1 MLRILVVDD
10 DSSIAKTFQEYLKSK
25 DDNQVETAFTAA
37 KALSALE
44 RQEFDLTLLDLGLP
58 DKSGHELIQIIR
70 ELQPANQII
79 VITGNGTVENAVKAL
94 KSGASD
100 FLTKPIENF
109 EILNHVITK
118 VLSHRNLATR
128 LEKVERELNEK
139 YGFEKI
145 IGHSQVMQQVFSSI
159 RDVAYS
165 DATIMIQGESGTGK
179 ELIARAIHHNSSR
192 KNQDLIAFNCSALTE
207 SLVESE
213 LFGHVKG
220 AFTHAIN
227 DKRGLFEVADH
238 GTLFL
243 DEIGDLSPHIQSK
256 LLRVLQEGEIMRVG
270 STEVRKVDVR
280 IIAAT
285 HFNLEEMVQKGKFR
299 PDLFYRLN
307 VINVELPNLR
317 ARKEDIEVLTLHFIE
332 KFNQKTN
339 KKIKGIEP
347 AAMEAMKTYNWP
359 GNVRELENAIERATV
374 IEKTEWITLNSL
386 PVTLQ
391 RAKSFIDHP
400 FNVPESAASVI
411 TQSYKEAKKQAL
423 AGFNHHYLSKLMKQ
437 TSGNISK
444 AALLAGM
451 ERSNFKKLLN
461 LADLDP
467 RKYKKKLSDSMDV
480 DDATFEATSK
490 VN

>member
-1 MLRILVVDD
+1 
-10 DSSIAKTFQEYLKSK
+10 
-25 DDNQVETAFTAA
+25 
-37 KALSALE
+37 
-44 RQEFDLTLLDLGLP
+44 
-58 DKSGHELIQIIR
+58 
-70 ELQPANQII
+70 
-79 VITGNGTVENAVKAL
+79 
-94 KSGASD
+94 
-100 FLTKPIENF
+100 
-109 EILNHVITK
+109 
-118 VLSHRNLATR
+118 
-128 LEKVERELNEK
+128 
-139 YGFEKI
+139 
-145 IGHSQVMQQVFSSI
+145 
-159 RDVAYS
+159 
-165 DATIMIQGESGTGK
+165 
-179 ELIARAIHHNSSR
+179 
-192 KNQDLIAFNCSALTE
+192 
-207 SLVESE
+207 
-213 LFGHVKG
+213 
-220 AFTHAIN
+220 
-227 DKRGLFEVADH
+227 
-238 GTLFL
+238 
-243 DEIGDLSPHIQSK
+243 
-256 LLRVLQEGEIMRVG
+256 MRVG